1 MATWLTAELVGD
13 GAPSGGS
20 GFGKLTRVTS
30 GVNLPSL
37 EVIMSR
43 PFEENPMFKVLRCL
57 SAIDIKADDVTS
69 ILDSHFHPELVPDG
83 GSRRNG
89 KLLSLDETLD
99 EWGKLFEKRLPYP
112 K

>member
-20 GFGKLTRVTS
+20 GFGQLTRVTS

-43 PFEENPMFKVLRCL
+43 PEFHR
-57 SAIDIKADDVTS
+57 SGRRYASTS
-69 ILDSHFHPELVPDG
+69 GHWQNSV
-83 GSRRNG
+83 
-89 KLLSLDETLD
+89 
-99 EWGKLFEKRLPYP
+99 
-112 K
+112 